1 MSSIET
7 RDNCIKAAASY
18 AMMLEMLVMLIVVYT
33 ATGKQN
39 RHGTPKLRRS
49 CMRLQRTALENACP
63 LVQDGVRNNP
73 SQIVGRVTR
82 IT

>member
-1 MSSIET
+1 MLTVVSTAIE
-7 RDNCIKAAASY
+7 
-18 AMMLEMLVMLIVVYT
+18 
-33 ATGKQN
+33 KQY

-49 CMRLQRTALENACP
+49 CMRLQRKALEDACT

-73 SQIVGRVTR
+73 RQTVGR

>member
-1 MSSIET
+1 
-7 RDNCIKAAASY
+7 
-18 AMMLEMLVMLIVVYT
+18 MLVMLAVVYT
-33 ATGKQN
+33 AIEKQY

-49 CMRLQRTALENACP
+49 CIRLQRKALDDACT

-73 SQIVGRVTR
+73 SQIVGRITR